1 MSNRAQW
8 IMVAGVIVGLG
19 ALLAAGVAFTGD
31 AAGARLGSA
40 APAFTATDLETGEP
54 ASLSRYEGQVILL
67 NIWATWCLPC
77 EQEMPSMQR
86 LYDELGP
93 RGLRIIA
100 VSIDSGDP
108 EAVRTWATERKLTF
122 DIWHDPSARIE
133 RLYQTTG
140 VPENFVIDRHGV
152 IVKKAW
158 ATEWDHPTQKA
169 LFERLLNDTVDRG
182 GDDR

>member
-1 MSNRAQW
+1 MTNRAQW
-8 IMVAGVIVGLG
+8 LTVGGVVAGLA
-19 ALLAAGVAFTGD
+19 ALLAAGVAFSGD
-31 AAGARLGSA
+31 VAGARLGSP
-40 APAFTATDLETGEP
+40 APSFTATDLKTGEP
-54 ASLSRYEGQVILL
+54 ASLDRYKGEVILL

-86 LYDELGP
+86 LYEELGP

-100 VSIDSGDP
+100 VSIESGDA
-108 EAVRTWATERKLTF
+108 ETVRAWAAERNLTF

-158 ATEWDHPTQKA
+158 ATEWDHPAQKT

-182 GDDR
+182 GDER